1 MSLRPSR
8 QDGHTALY
16 YALQASKLTMRTDM
30 VDILKAAGAID
41 NTASPPPPLFAP
53 GDLALASMNGNLT
66 EVNWL
71 LSVGAGAKTIINDK
85 DTVRQS
91 A

>member
-1 MSLRPSR
+1 
-8 QDGHTALY
+8 
-16 YALQASKLTMRTDM
+16 M

-66 EVNWL
+66 LVNWL
-71 LSVGAGAKTIINDK
+71 LSVGAGDK
-85 DTVRQS
+85 AVIDEKDKVRKGALMGLRNIS
-91 A
+91 FGVSV

>member
-1 MSLRPSR
+1 
-8 QDGHTALY
+8 
-16 YALQASKLTMRTDM
+16 MRTDL

-66 EVNWL
+66 LVNWL
-71 LSVGAGAKTIINDK
+71 LSVGAGDKAVIDEK
-85 DTVRQS
+85 DTVRMEGCTHGIEEHKLWS
-91 A
+91 E